1 MRGKYRPFAEDS
13 KGILKN
19 LGGIK
24 GVGALTFQKLLQKLD
39 LFCPYSNY
47 SYYWTIFDQYDDIN

>member
-19 LGGIK
+19 LGGRGGI
-24 GVGALTFQKLLQKLD
+24 VVVL
-39 LFCPYSNY
+39 N
-47 SYYWTIFDQYDDIN
+47 II

>member
-19 LGGIK
+19 LGGK
-24 GVGALTFQKLLQKLD
+24 GENCGCLKCNLRDFW
-39 LFCPYSNY
+39 S
-47 SYYWTIFDQYDDIN
+47 DD

>member
-19 LGGIK
+19 LGGEGGIERE
-24 GVGALTFQKLLQKLD
+24 GDGISFTMLPSLLQVFLS
-39 LFCPYSNY
+39 LLG
-47 SYYWTIFDQYDDIN
+47 